1 MSVKIEVRSRRY
13 PELLFGWLLFHYQPS
28 ADYRALKLACCEQPE
43 VSEGHDPTQQS
54 MQCVS
59 LDWGLRITGRG
70 REIRFLQCSI
80 DDLPALMLCDNFRP
94 VRVGT

>member
-28 ADYRALKLACCEQPE
+28 ADYRAIKLLCCEKPE
-43 VSEGHDPTQQS
+43 VSEVPDPALQIT
-54 MQCVS
+54 MQYVS
-59 LDWGLRITGRG
+59 LDWGLRITDRG

-80 DDLPALMLCDNFRP
+80 DDLPVLKLRDNFRP
-94 VRVGT
+94 VRT